1 MKNTL
6 EPLATSVL
14 LPLALTTIASLAD
27 PRIHKKTQII
37 DHHINNCKWGNGWYH
52 ENIWMSRRI

>member
-37 DHHINNCKWGNGWYH
+37 DHHINNCK
-52 ENIWMSRRI
+52 